1 MIRPNYSGI
10 AGIVPDYQDELYRLV
25 NERQA
30 QIDAQWRRPHGKVLP
45 MAPVRKS
52 LWQRVVEGIRG

>member
-10 AGIVPDYQDELYRLV
+10 AAIVPDYQDELYRLV

-30 QIDAQWRRPHGKVLP
+30 RIDARWRRSHRKVLP
-45 MAPVRKS
+45 MKRTWWERV
-52 LWQRVVEGIRG
+52 LWWLA